1 MRAEELVFPAELL
14 EPERRQAVQCLSQL
28 DTGLRQ
34 PVLDELAGIMKAG
47 KIRASPLACLA
58 GIVRHAKAGAF
69 TPQLAPRVAYARE
82 ERRRAERAYERALA
96 GPQPAGGSRRQGVR
110 DVHD

>member
-96 GPQPAGGSRRQGVR
+96 GRQPGGGFPAPGGS
-110 DVHD
+110 